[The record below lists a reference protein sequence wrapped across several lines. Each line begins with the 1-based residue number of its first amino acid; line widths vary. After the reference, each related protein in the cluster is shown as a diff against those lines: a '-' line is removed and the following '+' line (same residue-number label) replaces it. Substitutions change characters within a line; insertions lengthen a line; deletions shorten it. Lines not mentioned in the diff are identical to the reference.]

1 MKQGKMTK
9 KEVEKTMK
17 TFNKAFE
24 KRSTGGNLGKKK

>member
-9 KEVEKTMK
+9 KEVKKTMK

-24 KRSTGGNLGKKK
+24 KRSTGSLGKKK